1 VYTYITS
8 VRSLRVASVDGR
20 HSTNPW
26 VVLVLVCLAQF
37 MVVLDATVVNVA
49 PFVALLRRRHVA
61 RIEAEAATATS
72 F

>member
-1 VYTYITS
+1 M
-8 VRSLRVASVDGR
+8 R